1 MNFELVA
8 GDVLSKAENTT
19 LNWMYRDRINKT
31 VSPTYL
37 CFIDGK
43 FYFLNNF
50 GLQKTEG
57 ILIKSISSVEDALYF
72 SVDISEFK
80 PNLVELS
87 NILNIISL
95 FGGDFSK
102 CKIFE
107 QYSINSNNQLTTLS
121 KISGLPENIK
131 MFIASKDLPLKNVIL
146 MLKLKQDLIPKV
158 DDLIGRVKLS
168 VSDFRNLIND
178 LKDYQDE
185 IDIKKDIFSEIKRI
199 KSKYSKYKTEIVDK
213 IYNKIFID
221 NKITILNKNNFE
233 TPEFVVS
240 FGFKDPREYETIVS
254 KLYYSVD
261 KIKDVYEF
269 MRGNDICS

>member
-8 GDVLSKAENTT
+8 GDVLSKAKNTT
-19 LNWMYRDRINKT
+19 LNWMYRDRINNS

-37 CFIDGK
+37 CFIEGR
-43 FYFLNNF
+43 FHFLNNF

-57 ILIKSISSVEDALYF
+57 ILIKSITSVEDALYF
-72 SVDISEFK
+72 SVDICGFK

-87 NILNIISL
+87 NVLNIISL

-107 QYSINSNNQLTTLS
+107 QYSMNSNNQLATLS

-131 MFIASKDLPLKNVIL
+131 MFIASKDLPLRNVML

-178 LKDYQDE
+178 LRDYQDE
-185 IDIKKDIFSEIKRI
+185 MDIEKDLFSEITRI
-199 KSKYSKYKTEIVDK
+199 KRKYSKYKTEIIDK
-213 IYNKIFID
+213 IYDKIFID

-240 FGFKDPREYETIVS
+240 FGFKDVHEYETMVS